1 MYGCEDKKTQRKIMK
16 TQVIITIIKDEL
28 CINAPYSAV
37 NNKIYREKGGRFNQ
51 RKSVWEFASTSTTE
65 KMISELFGNVNDL
78 VEATVK
84 MDQIDIQGAEWH
96 IGGYKLA
103 SRRGRDYLVEIPTGV
118 QLKNGS
124 FPSSGGSMKNPQ
136 VAGNNV
142 ESMGLICARDFAER
156 ENLEIINIGIPV
168 NPLAHFTYSE
178 LVMELMSRN
187 VMV

>member
-1 MYGCEDKKTQRKIMK
+1 MK
-16 TQVIITIIKDEL
+16 TQVTITIIKDEL

-65 KMISELFGNVNDL
+65 KMISELFGNINDL
-78 VEATVK
+78 VETVVK

-103 SRRGRDYLVEIPTGV
+103 SRRGRDYNVEIPTGV
-118 QLKNGS
+118 QLKIGS

-136 VAGNNV
+136 VAGNV
-142 ESMGLICARDFAER
+142 ESMVLICARDFAEK
-156 ENLEIINIGIPV
+156 ENLEIIDIGVPV

-178 LVMELMSRN
+178 LVLELMSRN
-187 VMV
+187 VKV